1 MARGVMHDQDD
12 AAPPEE
18 LEPREEEEA
27 QDSEPDSKSAFFDEV
42 LAEES
47 EEPDASEGD
56 QRIMPDAVAPGAGGW
71 CSWCSSSF

>member
-12 AAPPEE
+12 ADPSEE

-27 QDSEPDSKSAFFDEV
+27 QDSEPASKSAFFDEV

-56 QRIMPDAVAPGAGGW
+56 QRRHAE
-71 CSWCSSSF
+71 